1 VNAKFRIGRKGD
13 DLLNELWN
21 QVCDITVSR
30 RVGEFTCEH
39 AGMKLTAEKLKGITF
54 YFVSEEKFWYQLNCL
69 LRSKIQNNT
78 LTPRCIT
85 REN

>member
-39 AGMKLTAEKLKGITF
+39 AGMKLTAE
-54 YFVSEEKFWYQLNCL
+54 N
-69 LRSKIQNNT
+69 
-78 LTPRCIT
+78 
-85 REN
+85 